1 MEQFGGIIN
10 NIIASNYLTF
20 ADEEMPVEGRG
31 HNKALHVSVKCM
43 DHIVAKVLIENDVG
57 EVALIT

>member
-20 ADEEMPVEGRG
+20 ADKEMQAEGRG
-31 HNKALHVSVKCM
+31 HNKAFYVSIKCV